1 MLVAT
6 MQQASLAGPA
16 LPYESSIVHLAELV
30 AQDPTIAAAV
40 AAGHWCSP
48 PAPPATTYNV
58 GLPPGTFDCK
68 QSLPR
73 EDLIVPQTWRLTNV
87 PVKWGFAGLMLTLS
101 SCGIERVSHYDCLC
115 IPPTS
120 PGQGGSCMAFLN
132 MVDADA
138 TARLL
143 QLVEGLELDPYGMKI
158 SPPIGVKRASKQG
171 LMFYVE
177 LHPNDS
183 LFFCAEPRQPDVAAS
198 QSSID
203 RFRPADISGSWN
215 QTAEEN
221 TGNPDPV
228 RLLSR
233 LLNDDAAAPAQVVP
247 ESSGADFEQAAHI
260 RLSDFL
266 VEPPIET
273 AVLHRAKAITE
284 KPQRVTRTDKK
295 EKKRSTP
302 KAEVGPTDNFTSIV
316 VMSLSKSCTTD
327 NLLKAFWEQLGI
339 VPGRDIDFLYLP
351 LDFQTGCTKGYA
363 IVNLRSTEA
372 AQGIRAKQYVVLNVD
387 GQEERNATFE
397 WAQVQGSYENA
408 QRFIKRHGHLRNARM
423 RPLVWLDPNS
433 QEATSLR
440 NDCMSQLTR
449 SVEVEEAAS

>member
-1 MLVAT
+1 
-6 MQQASLAGPA
+6 
-16 LPYESSIVHLAELV
+16 
-30 AQDPTIAAAV
+30 
-40 AAGHWCSP
+40 
-48 PAPPATTYNV
+48 
-58 GLPPGTFDCK
+58 
-68 QSLPR
+68 
-73 EDLIVPQTWRLTNV
+73 
-87 PVKWGFAGLMLTLS
+87 
-101 SCGIERVSHYDCLC
+101 
-115 IPPTS
+115 
-120 PGQGGSCMAFLN
+120 
-132 MVDADA
+132 
-138 TARLL
+138 
-143 QLVEGLELDPYGMKI
+143 
-158 SPPIGVKRASKQG
+158 VKRASKQG

-183 LFFCAEPRQPDVAAS
+183 LFFCAEPGQPDVHVAAS
-198 QSSID
+198 QSSVD

-247 ESSGADFEQAAHI
+247 ESSGNLASFEIIDILQDASGAIAGGSFGADFEQAAHI

-284 KPQRVTRTDKK
+284 KPQRVTRSDKK
-295 EKKRSTP
+295 EKKPSTP
-302 KAEVGPTDNFTSIV
+302 KAEVGPTDNFMSIV

-372 AQGIRAKQYVVLNVD
+372 AQEIRAKQYVVLNVD
-387 GQEERNATFE
+387 GQEDRNATFE

-440 NDCMSQLTR
+440 NDCISQLTR
-449 SVEVEEAAS
+449 SVEEAAS